1 MEDTNI
7 LNVTF
12 WEYSEIQ
19 RPMKMEKG
27 ESSPCIKFTDFAG
40 WSTDHN
46 HCSAFL
52 VTLVFQR
59 TNQRSKMKKVHK
71 FGNSSP

>member
-12 WEYSEIQ
+12 WEYSDIQ

-40 WSTDHN
+40 WSTDYN

-52 VTLVFQR
+52 VT
-59 TNQRSKMKKVHK
+59 
-71 FGNSSP
+71 

>member
-12 WEYSEIQ
+12 WEYSDIQ

-40 WSTDHN
+40 WSYQLQPLFFLSRDLGISMHQ
-46 HCSAFL
+46 SAVRNEEGNL
-52 VTLVFQR
+52 EIW
-59 TNQRSKMKKVHK
+59 K
-71 FGNSSP
+71 F